1 MRFDGVI
8 QTWNDERGFGFI
20 EASQG
25 GDPVFVHIKAFASR
39 QARPLTG
46 QRVTFEVELNGEGKK
61 RAKNV
66 EAFRRARRA
75 ASPRRNSPAQW
86 GTLSL
91 FAIPLLL
98 VVYTA
103 AHMVWRVSAWFAFAY
118 VAGSVVAFVVYAVDK
133 QAAVA
138 SHWRVSENTLHVI
151 ALAGGWPGALV
162 AQQVLRHKSNKAAF
176 RSAFWGTVVMNMF
189 AFIAIHAL
197 GLTGLRG

>member
-20 EASQG
+20 EPTQG
-25 GDPVFVHIKAFASR
+25 GDPVFVHIKAFPPR
-39 QARPLTG
+39 HGRPVAL
-46 QRVTFEVELNGEGKK
+46 QQVTFEVELNHAGKK

-66 EAFRRARRA
+66 EAFRAPRRA
-75 ASPRRNSPAQW
+75 APPRRSSPAQW

-91 FAIPLLL
+91 FAIPLLM

-103 AHMVWRVSAWFAFAY
+103 AHMVWRVSAWFALAY
-118 VAGSVVAFVVYAVDK
+118 VAASVVAFVVYAVDK

-138 SHWRVSENTLHVI
+138 NDWRVSEGTLHVI

-176 RSAFWGTVVMNMF
+176 RSTFWATVCVNML

>member
-20 EASQG
+20 EPMQG
-25 GDPVFVHIKAFASR
+25 GDPVFVHIKAFPPR
-39 QARPLTG
+39 HGRPVAG
-46 QRVTFEVELNGEGKK
+46 HRVTFEVELNNEGKK

-66 EAFRRARRA
+66 EAFRAPRRA
-75 ASPRRNSPAQW
+75 APPRRNTPAQW

-103 AHMVWRVSAWFAFAY
+103 AHMLWRVSAWFAFAY
-118 VAGSVVAFVVYAVDK
+118 AAASVIAFVIYAVDK
-133 QAAVA
+133 RAAV
-138 SHWRVSENTLHVI
+138 SNRRRVSENTFHVV

-162 AQQVLRHKSNKAAF
+162 AQQVLRHKSNKAEF
-176 RSAFWGTVVMNMF
+176 RSVFWATVLMNLL
-189 AFIAIHAL
+189 AFIAGHAL
-197 GLTGLRG
+197 GLTGIPG